1 MKLATTKWVAILLAV
16 VMLAGCASQ
25 TTSKNNGDAAS
36 ATAGNQAINSDNGAG
51 VTVALDQTDAE
62 REALIAS
69 HTDAQGRTFV
79 NVAVEADPG
88 TLTPYG
94 SGVGKVQH
102 VIRNALF
109 ETAMVLLTDGS
120 LQPYL
125 ATGYEQVDEVTY
137 DVFFK
142 DYIYDTAG
150 NHLTASDVVFSWIT
164 GRDVWKN
171 GNMSFMA
178 DCEAIDEY
186 TVRITM
192 TSPQVGTFEKIL
204 YEGWIFTQ
212 AAYEASPDEMI
223 TTPVGTSQYRLVKWE
238 TGSEVVIEKTNN
250 YWEKDE
256 SNMQIIQE
264 ANVDVVTYKIITE
277 EAQRII
283 ALQTGD
289 VDMIHKVDFT
299 NLDTFSGNN
308 YSTFATMNNQIITM
322 MFNCSKNSPCGDVRV
337 RQAICYA
344 IDAAGVL
351 DVVCSG
357 QGEVAW
363 ALATSGSADAYDTWK
378 DRDYYG
384 QDLEK
389 ASALLEEAGYNS
401 SNPLTIRCMY
411 ETTDKNA
418 PTAEVI
424 QAYLGNVGINVEMTP
439 CEGATYST
447 YKYTSTEFDF
457 HLGSVGGLEPY
468 CISAWWSFR
477 GTGIDDSGNVIA
489 LDDPHMTELLEACY
503 NSGTHDEAHMTEAFN
518 YMTDNAYIYPLYR
531 YMLYT
536 VTTNIF
542 TTMNL
547 RCGGR
552 EIAPQYCEYIWNQ

>member
-1 MKLATTKWVAILLAV
+1 MMNLASKKLVALLLAIVMV
-16 VMLAGCASQ
+16 VSMIAGCGASSKEE
-25 TTSKNNGDAAS
+25 TTPPTERKTIDSEDGV
-36 ATAGNQAINSDNGAG
+36 GA
-51 VTVALDQTDAE
+51 TVAVDLEEDE
-62 REALIAS
+62 REAMIAA
-69 HTDAQGRTFV
+69 HTDSEGRTFV

-120 LQPYL
+120 LNPYL

-142 DYIYDTAG
+142 DYVYDTEG
-150 NHLTASDVVFSWIT
+150 NHLTAHDVVFSWYT

-171 GNMSFMA
+171 GNMAFMK
-178 DCEAIDEY
+178 DCEAIDDY
-186 TVRITM
+186 TVRIVM
-192 TSPQVGTFEKIL
+192 NSAQVGTFEKIL

-238 TGSEVVIEKTNN
+238 TGSEIVIEKTNN
-250 YWEKDE
+250 YWETDE
-256 SNMQIIQE
+256 SNMQIIQV
-264 ANVDVVTYKIITE
+264 ANVDVITYKIITE

-283 ALQTGD
+283 AMQTGD
-289 VDMIHKVDFT
+289 VDMIHKVDVS
-299 NLDTFSGNN
+299 NLDTFSGDE
-308 YSTFATMNNQIITM
+308 YSTFSTMNNQVITM
-322 MFNCSKNSPCGDVRV
+322 MFNCSENSPCGDVRV

-351 DVVCSG
+351 DVVCGG

-363 ALATSGSADAYDTWK
+363 GVCTSGTADAYESWK
-378 DRDYYG
+378 ERDFYA
-384 QDLEK
+384 QDIEK
-389 ASALLEEAGYNS
+389 ATQLLEEAGYSS
-401 SNPLTIRCMY
+401 SNPLTVRCMY

-424 QAYLGNVGINVEMTP
+424 QAYLGNVGIVVEMMP
-439 CEGATYST
+439 CEGATYTT

-457 HLGSVGGLEPY
+457 HLGALGGLEPY
-468 CISAWWSFR
+468 CISSWWSFR
-477 GTGIDDSGNVIA
+477 GTGIDDTGNVIA
-489 LDDPHMTELLEACY
+489 LDDPVMTEMLEACY
-503 NSGTHDEAHMTEAFN
+503 STNTHDEKHMTEAFN
-518 YMTDNAYIYPLYR
+518 YMTDNAYVYPLYR

-552 EIAPQYCEYIWNQ
+552 EIAPQYCYYIWNE